1 MEHLVE
7 LPERQTEK
15 VEEKKV
21 EEKKVVI
28 NEEKNQVIGPPAGQS
43 EKIDLSAKYRFLV
56 LDTLTESVVGLYKSN
71 NVAVN
76 VITKLVKKDLETL
89 VQEHRIR
96 ILNGESIEENRISLS
111 VIKQAL
117 YQIKTIDHSKM
128 THIII
133 GDRNVNRYK
142 ILMCHDDERDIT
154 EEDLISY

>member
-7 LPERQTEK
+7 LPERQNEK

-21 EEKKVVI
+21 VF
-28 NEEKNQVIGPPAGQS
+28 NEEKNQVIGPPSGQS

-76 VITKLVKKDLETL
+76 VIIKLVKKDLETI

-96 ILNGESIEENRISLS
+96 ILNGESIEENRNSLS
-111 VIKQAL
+111 IIKQAL
-117 YQIKTIDHSKM
+117 YQMKTIEQSKM
-128 THIII
+128 THMII
-133 GDRNVNRYK
+133 GERSVNRYK
-142 ILMCHDDERDIT
+142 ILMVEDGERDIS
-154 EEDLISY
+154 EVDLINY